1 MQRVGAKKQK
11 GKRTDKTSTRS
22 VEVAPTVSEV
32 AKKLGVPEQTARD
45 HLKAAEDYQAAAPE
59 QQARVDAG
67 EFGRW
72 FSDHEQ
78 PNEGAFPFRS
88 NWANRLMRM
97 AAHPVLGN
105 PHHGADLPCD
115 LETVYQLSTMTAPA
129 LEAAIEAETASQ
141 DAPGSTIA
149 PGHDP

>member
-11 GKRTDKTSTRS
+11 GKRTDKTSTKS

-32 AKKLGVPEQTARD
+32 AKKLGVPEQTARN

-78 PNEGAFPFRS
+78 PNDGAFPFSRK
-88 NWANRLMRM
+88 WAHRLMTITS
-97 AAHPVLGN
+97 N
-105 PHHGADLPCD
+105 PAVANVHHGGHLPTDLN
-115 LETVYQLSTMTAPA
+115 TVYELATMTAPA

-149 PGHDP
+149 PGYDP